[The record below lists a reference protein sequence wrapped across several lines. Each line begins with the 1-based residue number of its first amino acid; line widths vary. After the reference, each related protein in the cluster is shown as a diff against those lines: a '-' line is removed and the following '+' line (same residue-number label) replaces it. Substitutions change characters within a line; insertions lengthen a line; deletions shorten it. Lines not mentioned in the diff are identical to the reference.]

1 MTSAAASELLQL
13 IGKDITRQGIVV
25 ADDLPAAIR
34 ALERAIGHDDALRK
48 QDAVSRHRSLKGL
61 ETGTDSGPTSGSDSG
76 HDPGPDTV
84 PVTGSDDA
92 LDATHR
98 ASASGSD
105 DEPVSLRRRAWPL
118 LDQLRQS
125 SRHRVPVVWD
135 TRTLPSAVP
144 LRAAGYV

>member
-25 ADDLPAAIR
+25 AIDLPAAIG

-48 QDAVSRHRSLKGL
+48 QDAVSRHRSHKGL
-61 ETGTDSGPTSGSDSG
+61 ETGPHAA
-76 HDPGPDTV
+76 HDTGPDTV